1 MSGNARDDRVGA
13 PGIPSRI
20 EAVGQ
25 GGKKTYVYPIA
36 SRSALLRGMPDRSRP
51 RC

>member
-13 PGIPSRI
+13 PGIPSRM

-25 GGKKTYVYPIA
+25 GGKKD
-36 SRSALLRGMPDRSRP
+36 LRVPNRK
-51 RC
+51 